1 MNKLTYVLFHKVSWE
16 QLSGEVGDF
25 VANLLQYLY
34 ANNYRNIIQFDKYN
48 TVWQSYCKY
57 KKGAIFIAP
66 QCRPITVRV
75 QLFSVAEKMSRISH
89 EIPVNRLP
97 YKIKRRQF
105 WSCLCQLPMIR
116 MDICHIRTNHS
127 RSSLKTSHTTTK
139 MKNPIS
145 FSSFSFSSFFCK
157 LRYHSAE
164 AGTTKLCTSSALIT
178 CRWPRTTTEVGLHN

>member
-105 WSCLCQLPMIR
+105 WSCLCQLPMI
-116 MDICHIRTNHS
+116 MQDIYVRITVAAAWRRVTRRRRWRIR
-127 RSSLKTSHTTTK
+127 SLSLFFLFLL
-139 MKNPIS
+139 
-145 FSSFSFSSFFCK
+145 FS
-157 LRYHSAE
+157 
-164 AGTTKLCTSSALIT
+164 
-178 CRWPRTTTEVGLHN
+178 VN